1 MCLRATQRAKSVQ
14 AVLFLL
20 SCATSV
26 LAQTPDQRQADWRHI
41 GNSAIEL
48 SLPSAATGPVDRVWY
63 SSDGSILYARTGFGR
78 IFQTADLETWK
89 PVTDAS
95 IAPPPEADSVAPN
108 SPEPGARLRQR
119 AAKMYSYARNA
130 FRSDDDG
137 ATWINLTSYKG
148 SSILGAPLA
157 DFAVSPSNP
166 EDITGAN
173 AAGVWH
179 SADSGLSWIGLN
191 SALPNLPIR
200 RIFTLP
206 SGLSGVKIGMG
217 IPGAPELEWAPGE
230 KTSWRVSDSTELE
243 KEDELKQ
250 FATQALHANITAVA
264 TSGDAIYAGS
274 ADGNLWVSLDK
285 GVNWNPWAT
294 IEAGPVEAIYADPKN
309 PSAAIAV
316 FGAHPKQ
323 LSPGVQ
329 PVHVM
334 RTMNA
339 GLFWDPTTAN
349 LPDVAAHGVVADR
362 ASGSVYV
369 ATDAGVFYTTIDLAS
384 AGRPSSWNLVSNGL
398 PSAPAMDV
406 KLDSAANNL
415 YVALQGYGVY
425 GTIAPHRFRDFK
437 VVNAADFS
445 SRPAAPGSLLSILG
459 ARVTSARSGDTSIPV
474 LATDGTGSQIQVPF
488 DASGQSLALAL
499 ESSAG
504 SLVTGFPLKSV
515 SPAIFV
521 DPDGTPMLLDG
532 DSGVMLDAS
541 KPAHSGSRIQV
552 LATGLGRV
560 DPDWPTGTPGP
571 TADPPHVVA
580 SVQAYLDQTP
590 VEVSRA
596 VLAPYVGFYLIEI
609 QLPRIVNAGP
619 AELYIEAEGQP
630 SNRVRLY
637 IEP

>member
-1 MCLRATQRAKSVQ
+1 MCLRATQRTKWVQ

-20 SCATSV
+20 FCAGAGRGQ
-26 LAQTPDQRQADWRHI
+26 AQDQRQPNWRHI

-63 SSDGSILYARTGFGR
+63 SPDGSILYARVRSGR
-78 IFQTADLETWK
+78 IFQTPDLETWK
-89 PVTDAS
+89 PVNDLS
-95 IAPPPEADSVAPN
+95 IAPPPEADSAAPN
-108 SPEPGARLRQR
+108 TPEPGARLRQR
-119 AAKMYSYARNA
+119 GVKMYSYAKNA

-137 ATWINLTSYKG
+137 LSWINLTSYKG
-148 SSILGAPLA
+148 NSILGAPLA
-157 DFAVSPSNP
+157 DFAVSPGNP
-166 EDITGAN
+166 EDITVSN

-179 SADSGLSWIGLN
+179 SADAGLSWIGLN
-191 SALPNLPIR
+191 ATLPNLPIR
-200 RIFTLP
+200 RILSLP
-206 SGLSGVKIGMG
+206 SGLTGVKIGMG

-230 KTSWRVSDSTELE
+230 KMSWRVSDSADLQREN
-243 KEDELKQ
+243 ELKQ
-250 FATQALHANITAVA
+250 FAAQALRANITAVA

-274 ADGNLWVSLDK
+274 SDGNLWVSLDK
-285 GVNWNPWAT
+285 GANWNPWAT
-294 IEAGPVEAIYADPKN
+294 IEAGPVESIYADPKN
-309 PSAAIAV
+309 PSAAVAV

-323 LSPGVQ
+323 LSAGVQ

-349 LPDVAAHGVVADR
+349 LPDAAAHGVVADR

-369 ATDAGVFYTTIDLAS
+369 ATDAGVFYTTVDLAS
-384 AGRPSSWNLVSNGL
+384 AGRPASWSLVGEGL

-406 KLDSAANNL
+406 KLDAAANNL
-415 YVALQGYGVY
+415 YVAVDGYGVY
-425 GTIAPHRFRDFK
+425 STIAPHRFRDLR

-445 SRPAAPGSLLSILG
+445 SRAAAPGSLLSILG
-459 ARVTSARSGDTSIPV
+459 SPVTSVRSGDTAIPL
-474 LATDGTGSQIQVPF
+474 LATDGAGSQIQVPF
-488 DASGQSLALAL
+488 DASGQTLALAL

-504 SLVTGFPLKSV
+504 RIVTGFPLRSV
-515 SPAIFV
+515 SPAIFI
-521 DPDGTPMLLDG
+521 DPDGTPMLLDS

-541 KPAHSGSRIQV
+541 KPAHSGTRIQV

-580 SVQAYLDQTP
+580 SVHAYLDQTP
-590 VEVSRA
+590 VEVTRA

-630 SNRVRLY
+630 SNLVRLY